1 MPYAFNDYNKEDR
14 ESLYDI
20 LANSEIGKKTHVY
33 TNMRNLELGKN
44 ELKRY
49 DILLKNGDKYNNPIP
64 FNVKKKQDF

>member
-1 MPYAFNDYNKEDR
+1 
-14 ESLYDI
+14 
-20 LANSEIGKKTHVY
+20 
-33 TNMRNLELGKN
+33 MRNLELGKN